1 MKISTETLNV
11 LKNFS
16 TINSS
21 LVVLAGSLI
30 RTVSP
35 VKNILA
41 EYTCAEVFEQNFAV
55 YDLNEFLAGL
65 TLFKNAEFMFDNS
78 SYMTIQDGGSK
89 VKYFFSDPS
98 LITSPSNKQIPM
110 DGENVEFELREEVLA
125 SLLKAANVYQ
135 LKDLSL
141 ISDGTKDINLV
152 VRNKDNDTSNS
163 FFAKVG
169 ETDKEFVFNFK
180 IENLKLMPD
189 VYSVIVS
196 PRNISQFI
204 SSKYNLQYWIALEP
218 DSTYSG
224 RS

>member
-1 MKISTETLNV
+1 MKISNETLNV

-21 LVVLAGSLI
+21 LVVKAGSVI

-41 EYTCAEVFEQNFAV
+41 EYTCNETFEQDFAL
-55 YDLNEFLAGL
+55 YDLNEFLGGL
-65 TLFKNAEFMFDNS
+65 ILFKDPEFVFDNS
-78 SYMTIQDGGSK
+78 SYLTIKSGRSK
-89 VKYFFSDPS
+89 VKYFFSDPN
-98 LITSPSNKQIPM
+98 LITSPSDKQIPM
-110 DGENVEFELREEVLA
+110 DGENVEFELGEEVLS
-125 SLLKAANVYQ
+125 SLLKAASVYQ

-141 ISDGTKDINLV
+141 VSDNGEINLV

-163 FFAKVG
+163 FSAKVG

-180 IENLKLMPD
+180 IENIKIIPD
-189 VYSVIVS
+189 VYKVLVS

-218 DSTYSG
+218 DSTFG
-224 RS
+224 G

>member
-1 MKISTETLNV
+1 MKISAETLNV

-21 LVVLAGSLI
+21 LVVKSGSLI

-41 EYTCAEVFEQNFAV
+41 EYVCKEVFEQNFAL
-55 YDLNEFLAGL
+55 YDLNEFLGGL
-65 TLFKNAEFMFDNS
+65 YLFKDAEFLFDNS
-78 SYMTIQDGGSK
+78 SYLTIKSGRSK

-98 LITSPSNKQIPM
+98 LITSPSDKQIPM
-110 DGENVEFELREEVLA
+110 DGENVEFELSEEVLS

-141 ISDGTKDINLV
+141 ISDEGEINLV

-163 FFAKVG
+163 FSATVG
-169 ETDKEFVFNFK
+169 QTDKEFAFNFK
-180 IENLKLMPD
+180 IENIKIIPD
-189 VYSVIVS
+189 VYKVLVS

-204 SSKYNLQYWIALEP
+204 STKYNLQYWIALEP
-218 DSTYSG
+218 DSTFG
-224 RS
+224 G

>member
-1 MKISTETLNV
+1 MKISNETLNV

-21 LVVLAGSLI
+21 LVVKSGSVI

-41 EYTCAEVFEQNFAV
+41 EYTCTETFEQDFAL
-55 YDLNEFLAGL
+55 YDLNEFLGGL
-65 TLFKNAEFMFDNS
+65 TLFKDPEFVFDNA
-78 SYMTIQDGGSK
+78 SYLTIKSGRSK

-98 LITSPSNKQIPM
+98 LITSPSDKQIPM
-110 DGENVEFELREEVLA
+110 DGDNVEFELGEEVLS

-141 ISDGTKDINLV
+141 ISDEGEINLV

-163 FFAKVG
+163 FSAKVG

-180 IENLKLMPD
+180 IENIKIIPD
-189 VYSVIVS
+189 VYKVLVS
-196 PRNISQFI
+196 SQNVSQFI

-218 DSTYSG
+218 DSTFG
-224 RS
+224 G

>member
-1 MKISTETLNV
+1 MKISSETLNV

-21 LVVLAGSLI
+21 LVVKAGSVI

-41 EYTCAEVFEQNFAV
+41 EYTCTESFEQNFAL
-55 YDLNEFLAGL
+55 YDLNEFLGGL
-65 TLFKNAEFMFDNS
+65 TLFKDPEFVFDNA
-78 SYMTIQDGGSK
+78 SYLTIKSGRSK

-98 LITSPSNKQIPM
+98 LITSPSDKQIPM
-110 DGENVEFELREEVLA
+110 DGDNVEFELGEEVLS

-141 ISDGTKDINLV
+141 ISEDGEINLV

-163 FFAKVG
+163 FSAKVG

-180 IENLKLMPD
+180 IENIKIIPD
-189 VYSVIVS
+189 VYKVLVS
-196 PRNISQFI
+196 PQNVSQFI

-218 DSTYSG
+218 DSTFG
-224 RS
+224 G

>member
-1 MKISTETLNV
+1 MKISNETLNV

-21 LVVLAGSLI
+21 LVVKAGSVI

-41 EYTCAEVFEQNFAV
+41 EYVCKEVFEQDFAL
-55 YDLNEFLAGL
+55 YDLNEFLGGL
-65 TLFKNAEFMFDNS
+65 YLFKDAEFVFDNS
-78 SYMTIQDGGSK
+78 SHLTIKSGRSK

-98 LITSPSNKQIPM
+98 LITSPSDKQIPR
-110 DGENVEFELREEVLA
+110 DGENVEFELSEEVLS

-141 ISDGTKDINLV
+141 ISEDGEINLV

-163 FFAKVG
+163 YSAKVG
-169 ETDKEFVFNFK
+169 ETDKEFAFNFK
-180 IENLKLMPD
+180 IENIKIIPD
-189 VYSVIVS
+189 VYKVLVS

-204 SSKYNLQYWIALEP
+204 STKYNLQYWIALEP
-218 DSTYSG
+218 DSTFG
-224 RS
+224 G

>member
-1 MKISTETLNV
+1 MKISNETLNV

-21 LVVLAGSLI
+21 LVVKAGSVI

-41 EYTCAEVFEQNFAV
+41 EYTCTETFEQDFAL
-55 YDLNEFLAGL
+55 YDLNEFLSGL
-65 TLFKNAEFMFDNS
+65 ILFKDPEFVFDNS
-78 SYMTIQDGGSK
+78 SYLTIKSGRSK
-89 VKYFFSDPS
+89 VKYFFSDPN
-98 LITSPSNKQIPM
+98 LITSPSDKQIPM
-110 DGENVEFELREEVLA
+110 DGENVEFELGEEVLS
-125 SLLKAANVYQ
+125 SLLKAASVYQ

-141 ISDGTKDINLV
+141 VSDDGEINLV

-163 FFAKVG
+163 FSAKVG

-180 IENLKLMPD
+180 IENIKIIPD
-189 VYSVIVS
+189 VYKVLVS

-218 DSTYSG
+218 DSTFG
-224 RS
+224 G

>member
-1 MKISTETLNV
+1 MKISNETLNV

-21 LVVLAGSLI
+21 LVLKSGSVI

-41 EYTCAEVFEQNFAV
+41 EYTCTETFEQDFAL
-55 YDLNEFLAGL
+55 YDLNEFLGGL
-65 TLFKNAEFMFDNS
+65 TLFKDPEFVFDNA
-78 SYMTIQDGGSK
+78 SYLTIKSGRSK

-98 LITSPSNKQIPM
+98 LITSPSDKQIPM
-110 DGENVEFELREEVLA
+110 DGDNVEFELGEEVLS

-141 ISDGTKDINLV
+141 ISDEGEINLV

-163 FFAKVG
+163 FSAKVG

-180 IENLKLMPD
+180 IENIKIIPD
-189 VYSVIVS
+189 VYKVLVS
-196 PRNISQFI
+196 SQNVSQFI

-218 DSTYSG
+218 DSTFG
-224 RS
+224 G

>member
-1 MKISTETLNV
+1 MKISNETLNV

-21 LVVLAGSLI
+21 LVVKAGSVI

-41 EYTCAEVFEQNFAV
+41 EYTCTESFEQNFAL
-55 YDLNEFLAGL
+55 YDLNEFLGGL
-65 TLFKNAEFMFDNS
+65 TLFKDPEFVFDNP
-78 SYMTIQDGGSK
+78 SYLTIKSGRSK

-98 LITSPSNKQIPM
+98 LITSPSDKQIPM
-110 DGENVEFELREEVLA
+110 DGENVEFELGEEVLS
-125 SLLKAANVYQ
+125 SLLKAASVSQ

-141 ISDGTKDINLV
+141 ISDDGEINLV
-152 VRNKDNDTSNS
+152 VRNKDNDTSNNFS
-163 FFAKVG
+163 AKVG

-180 IENLKLMPD
+180 IENIKIIPD
-189 VYSVIVS
+189 VYKVLVS
-196 PRNISQFI
+196 PQNVSQFI

-218 DSTYSG
+218 DSTFG
-224 RS
+224 G

>member
-1 MKISTETLNV
+1 MKISNETLNV

-21 LVVLAGSLI
+21 LVVKSGSVI

-41 EYTCAEVFEQNFAV
+41 EYTCTETFEQDFAL
-55 YDLNEFLAGL
+55 YDLNEFLGGL
-65 TLFKNAEFMFDNS
+65 ILFKDAEFVFDNS
-78 SYMTIQDGGSK
+78 SYLTIKSGRSK
-89 VKYFFSDPS
+89 VKYFFSDPN
-98 LITSPSNKQIPM
+98 LITSPSDKQIPM
-110 DGENVEFELREEVLA
+110 DGENVEFELGEEVLS
-125 SLLKAANVYQ
+125 SLLKAASVYQ

-141 ISDGTKDINLV
+141 VSEDGEINLV

-163 FFAKVG
+163 FSAKVG
-169 ETDKEFVFNFK
+169 ETDKDFVFNFK
-180 IENLKLMPD
+180 IENIKIIPD
-189 VYSVIVS
+189 VYKVLVS

-218 DSTYSG
+218 DSTFG
-224 RS
+224 G

>member
-1 MKISTETLNV
+1 MKISNETLNV

-21 LVVLAGSLI
+21 LVVKSGSVI

-41 EYTCAEVFEQNFAV
+41 EYTCTETFEQDFAL
-55 YDLNEFLAGL
+55 YDLNEFLGGL
-65 TLFKNAEFMFDNS
+65 TLFKDPEFVFDNS
-78 SYMTIQDGGSK
+78 SYLTIKSGRSK
-89 VKYFFSDPS
+89 VKYFFSDPN
-98 LITSPSNKQIPM
+98 LITSPSDKQIPM
-110 DGENVEFELREEVLA
+110 DGENVEFELGEEVLS
-125 SLLKAANVYQ
+125 SLLKAASVYQ

-141 ISDGTKDINLV
+141 VSDDGEINLV

-163 FFAKVG
+163 FSAKVG

-180 IENLKLMPD
+180 IENIKIIPD
-189 VYSVIVS
+189 VYKVLVS

-218 DSTYSG
+218 DSTFG
-224 RS
+224 G

>member
-1 MKISTETLNV
+1 VIMKFSTETLNV

-21 LVVLAGSLI
+21 LVVKAGSVI

-41 EYTCAEVFEQNFAV
+41 EYTCTEAFERNFAL
-55 YDLNEFLAGL
+55 YDLNEFLGGL
-65 TLFKNAEFMFDNS
+65 TLFKDPEFIFDNDS
-78 SYMTIQDGGSK
+78 FVTIKNGRSK

-98 LITSPSNKQIPM
+98 LITSPSDKQIPM
-110 DGENVEFELREEVLA
+110 DGENVEFELSEEVLS
-125 SLLKAANVYQ
+125 SLLKAASVYQ

-141 ISDGTKDINLV
+141 INEEGEIKLV

-163 FFAKVG
+163 FSAKVG

-180 IENLKLMPD
+180 IENIKIIPD
-189 VYSVIVS
+189 VYKVLVS

-218 DSTYSG
+218 DSTFG
-224 RS
+224 G

>member
-1 MKISTETLNV
+1 MKISNETLNV

-21 LVVLAGSLI
+21 LVVKSGSVI

-41 EYTCAEVFEQNFAV
+41 EYTCTETFEQDFAL
-55 YDLNEFLAGL
+55 YDLNEFLGGL
-65 TLFKNAEFMFDNS
+65 TLFKDPEFVFDNA
-78 SYMTIQDGGSK
+78 SYLTIKSGRSK

-98 LITSPSNKQIPM
+98 LITSPSDKQIPM
-110 DGENVEFELREEVLA
+110 DGDNVEFELGEEVLS

-141 ISDGTKDINLV
+141 ISDEGEINLV

-163 FFAKVG
+163 FSAKVG

-180 IENLKLMPD
+180 IENIKIIPD
-189 VYSVIVS
+189 VYKVLVS
-196 PRNISQFI
+196 PQNVSQFI

-218 DSTYSG
+218 DSTFG
-224 RS
+224 G

>member
-1 MKISTETLNV
+1 VIMKISNETLNV

-21 LVVLAGSLI
+21 LVVKSGSVI

-41 EYTCAEVFEQNFAV
+41 EYTCTETFEQDFAL
-55 YDLNEFLAGL
+55 YDLNEFLGGL
-65 TLFKNAEFMFDNS
+65 TLFKDPEFVFDNA
-78 SYMTIQDGGSK
+78 SYLTIKSGRSK

-98 LITSPSNKQIPM
+98 LITSPSDKQIPM
-110 DGENVEFELREEVLA
+110 DGDNVEFELGEEVLS

-141 ISDGTKDINLV
+141 ISDEGEINLV

-163 FFAKVG
+163 FSAKVG

-180 IENLKLMPD
+180 IENIKIIPD
-189 VYSVIVS
+189 VYKVLVS
-196 PRNISQFI
+196 SQNVSQFI

-218 DSTYSG
+218 DSTFG
-224 RS
+224 G

>member
-1 MKISTETLNV
+1 MKISNETLNV

-21 LVVLAGSLI
+21 LVVKAGSVI

-41 EYTCAEVFEQNFAV
+41 EYTCTETFEQDFAL
-55 YDLNEFLAGL
+55 YDLNEFLGGL
-65 TLFKNAEFMFDNS
+65 ILFKDPEFVFDNS
-78 SYMTIQDGGSK
+78 SYLTIKSGRSK
-89 VKYFFSDPS
+89 VKYFFSDPN
-98 LITSPSNKQIPM
+98 LITSPSDKQIPM
-110 DGENVEFELREEVLA
+110 DGENVEFELGEEVLS
-125 SLLKAANVYQ
+125 SLLKAASVYQ

-141 ISDGTKDINLV
+141 VSDDGEINLV

-163 FFAKVG
+163 FSAKVG

-180 IENLKLMPD
+180 IENIKIIPD
-189 VYSVIVS
+189 VYKVLVS

-218 DSTYSG
+218 DSTFG
-224 RS
+224 G

>member
-1 MKISTETLNV
+1 MKFSTETLNV

-21 LVVLAGSLI
+21 LVVKAGSVI

-41 EYTCAEVFEQNFAV
+41 EYTCTETFERNFAL
-55 YDLNEFLAGL
+55 YDLNEFLGGL
-65 TLFKNAEFMFDNS
+65 TLFKDPEFIFDNDS
-78 SYMTIQDGGSK
+78 FVTIKNGRSK

-98 LITSPSNKQIPM
+98 LITSPSDKQIPM
-110 DGENVEFELREEVLA
+110 DGENVEFELSEEVLS
-125 SLLKAANVYQ
+125 SLLKAASVYQ

-141 ISDGTKDINLV
+141 INEDGKINLV

-163 FFAKVG
+163 FSAKVG

-180 IENLKLMPD
+180 IENIKIIPD
-189 VYSVIVS
+189 VYKVLVS

-218 DSTYSG
+218 DSTFG
-224 RS
+224 G

>member
-1 MKISTETLNV
+1 MIMKISNETLNV

-21 LVVLAGSLI
+21 LVVKAGSVI

-41 EYTCAEVFEQNFAV
+41 EYTCTETFEQDFAL
-55 YDLNEFLAGL
+55 YDLNEFLGGL
-65 TLFKNAEFMFDNS
+65 TLFKDPEFVFDNP
-78 SYMTIQDGGSK
+78 SYLTIKSGRSK

-98 LITSPSNKQIPM
+98 LITSPSDKQIPM
-110 DGENVEFELREEVLA
+110 DGDNVEFELGEEVLS

-141 ISDGTKDINLV
+141 ISDNGEINLV
-152 VRNKDNDTSNS
+152 VRNKDNDTSNNFS
-163 FFAKVG
+163 AKVG

-180 IENLKLMPD
+180 IENIKIIPD
-189 VYSVIVS
+189 VYKVLVS
-196 PRNISQFI
+196 PQNVSQFI

-218 DSTYSG
+218 DSTFG
-224 RS
+224 G

>member
-1 MKISTETLNV
+1 MKISSETLNV

-21 LVVLAGSLI
+21 LVVKAGSVI

-41 EYTCAEVFEQNFAV
+41 EYNCTESFEQNFAL
-55 YDLNEFLAGL
+55 YDLNEFLGGL
-65 TLFKNAEFMFDNS
+65 TLFKDPEFVFDNA
-78 SYMTIQDGGSK
+78 SYLTIKSGRSK

-98 LITSPSNKQIPM
+98 LITSPSDKQIPM
-110 DGENVEFELREEVLA
+110 DGDNVEFELGEEVLS

-141 ISDGTKDINLV
+141 ISEDGEINLV

-163 FFAKVG
+163 FSAKVG

-180 IENLKLMPD
+180 IENIKIIPD
-189 VYSVIVS
+189 VYKVLVS
-196 PRNISQFI
+196 PQNVSQFI

-218 DSTYSG
+218 DSTFG
-224 RS
+224 G

>member
-1 MKISTETLNV
+1 MKISSETLNV

-21 LVVLAGSLI
+21 LVVKAGSVI

-41 EYTCAEVFEQNFAV
+41 EYICTESFEQNFAL
-55 YDLNEFLAGL
+55 YDLNEFLGGL
-65 TLFKNAEFMFDNS
+65 TLFKDPEFVFDNA
-78 SYMTIQDGGSK
+78 SYLTIKSGRSK

-98 LITSPSNKQIPM
+98 LITSPSDKQIPM
-110 DGENVEFELREEVLA
+110 DGDNVEFELGEEVLS

-141 ISDGTKDINLV
+141 ISEDGEINLV

-163 FFAKVG
+163 FSAKVG

-180 IENLKLMPD
+180 IENIKIIPD
-189 VYSVIVS
+189 VYKVLVS
-196 PRNISQFI
+196 PQNVSQFI

-218 DSTYSG
+218 DSTFG
-224 RS
+224 G

>member
-1 MKISTETLNV
+1 MKISNETLNV

-21 LVVLAGSLI
+21 LVVKSGSVI

-41 EYTCAEVFEQNFAV
+41 EYTCTETFEQDFAL
-55 YDLNEFLAGL
+55 YDLNEFLGGL
-65 TLFKNAEFMFDNS
+65 TLFKDPEFVFDNA
-78 SYMTIQDGGSK
+78 SYLTIKSGRSK

-98 LITSPSNKQIPM
+98 LITSPSDKQIPM
-110 DGENVEFELREEVLA
+110 DGDNVEFELGEEVLS

-141 ISDGTKDINLV
+141 ISDEGEINLV

-163 FFAKVG
+163 FSAKVG

-180 IENLKLMPD
+180 IENIKIIPD
-189 VYSVIVS
+189 V
-196 PRNISQFI
+196 
-204 SSKYNLQYWIALEP
+204 
-218 DSTYSG
+218 
-224 RS
+224 

>member
-1 MKISTETLNV
+1 VIMKISNETLNV

-21 LVVLAGSLI
+21 LVVKAGSVI

-41 EYTCAEVFEQNFAV
+41 EYVCKEVFEQDFAL
-55 YDLNEFLAGL
+55 YDLNEFLGGL
-65 TLFKNAEFMFDNS
+65 YLFKDAEFLFDNT
-78 SYMTIQDGGSK
+78 SYLTIKSGRSK

-98 LITSPSNKQIPM
+98 LITSPSDKQIPM
-110 DGENVEFELREEVLA
+110 DGENVEFELSEEVLS

-141 ISDGTKDINLV
+141 ISDDGEINLV

-163 FFAKVG
+163 FSAKVG

-180 IENLKLMPD
+180 IENIKIIPD
-189 VYSVIVS
+189 VYKVLVS

-204 SSKYNLQYWIALEP
+204 STKYNLQYWIALEP
-218 DSTYSG
+218 DSTFG
-224 RS
+224 G

>member
-1 MKISTETLNV
+1 MIMKISNETLNV

-21 LVVLAGSLI
+21 LVVKSGSVI

-41 EYTCAEVFEQNFAV
+41 EYTCTETFEQDFAL
-55 YDLNEFLAGL
+55 YDLNEFLGGL
-65 TLFKNAEFMFDNS
+65 TLFKDPEFVFDNA
-78 SYMTIQDGGSK
+78 SYLTIKSGRSK

-98 LITSPSNKQIPM
+98 LITSPSDKQIPM
-110 DGENVEFELREEVLA
+110 DGDNVEFELGEEVLS

-141 ISDGTKDINLV
+141 ISDEGEINLV

-163 FFAKVG
+163 FSAKVG

-180 IENLKLMPD
+180 IENIKIIPD
-189 VYSVIVS
+189 VYKVLVS
-196 PRNISQFI
+196 PQNVSQFI

-218 DSTYSG
+218 DSTFG
-224 RS
+224 G

>member
-1 MKISTETLNV
+1 MIMKISNETLNV

-21 LVVLAGSLI
+21 LVVKSGSVI

-41 EYTCAEVFEQNFAV
+41 EYTCTETFEQDFAL
-55 YDLNEFLAGL
+55 YDLNEFLGGL
-65 TLFKNAEFMFDNS
+65 TLFKDPEFVFDNA
-78 SYMTIQDGGSK
+78 SYLTIKSGRSK

-98 LITSPSNKQIPM
+98 LITSPSDKQIPM
-110 DGENVEFELREEVLA
+110 DGDNVEFELGEEVLS

-141 ISDGTKDINLV
+141 ISDEGEINLV

-163 FFAKVG
+163 FSAKVG

-180 IENLKLMPD
+180 VENIKIIPD
-189 VYSVIVS
+189 VYKVLVS
-196 PRNISQFI
+196 SQNVSQFI

-218 DSTYSG
+218 DSTFG
-224 RS
+224 G

>member
-1 MKISTETLNV
+1 MIMQISNETLNV

-21 LVVLAGSLI
+21 LVVKAGSVI

-41 EYTCAEVFEQNFAV
+41 EYTCTETFEQNFAL
-55 YDLNEFLAGL
+55 YDLNEFLGGL
-65 TLFKNAEFMFDNS
+65 TLFKDPEFVFDNP
-78 SYMTIQDGGSK
+78 SYLTIKNGRSK

-98 LITSPSNKQIPM
+98 LITSPSDKQIPM
-110 DGENVEFELREEVLA
+110 DGENVEFELGEEVLS

-141 ISDGTKDINLV
+141 ISDDGEINLV

-163 FFAKVG
+163 FSAKVG

-180 IENLKLMPD
+180 IENIKIIPD
-189 VYSVIVS
+189 VYKVLVS

-218 DSTYSG
+218 DSTFG
-224 RS
+224 G

>member
-1 MKISTETLNV
+1 VIMKISNETLNV

-21 LVVLAGSLI
+21 LVVKSGSVI

-41 EYTCAEVFEQNFAV
+41 EYTCTETFEQDFAL
-55 YDLNEFLAGL
+55 YDLNEFLGGL
-65 TLFKNAEFMFDNS
+65 TLFKDPEFVFDNA
-78 SYMTIQDGGSK
+78 SYLTIKSGRSK

-98 LITSPSNKQIPM
+98 LITSPSDKQIPM
-110 DGENVEFELREEVLA
+110 DGDNVEFELGEEVLS

-141 ISDGTKDINLV
+141 ISDEGEINLV

-163 FFAKVG
+163 FSAKVG

-180 IENLKLMPD
+180 IENIKIIPD
-189 VYSVIVS
+189 VYKVLVS
-196 PRNISQFI
+196 PQNVSQFI

-218 DSTYSG
+218 DSTFG
-224 RS
+224 G

>member
-1 MKISTETLNV
+1 MIMKFSTETLNV

-21 LVVLAGSLI
+21 LVVKAGSVI

-41 EYTCAEVFEQNFAV
+41 EYTCTESFERNFAL
-55 YDLNEFLAGL
+55 YDLNEFLGGL
-65 TLFKNAEFMFDNS
+65 TLFKDPEFIFDNDS
-78 SYMTIQDGGSK
+78 FVTIKNGRSK

-98 LITSPSNKQIPM
+98 LITSPSDKQILM
-110 DGENVEFELREEVLA
+110 DGENVEFELSEEVLS
-125 SLLKAANVYQ
+125 SLLKAASVYQ

-141 ISDGTKDINLV
+141 INEDGKINLV

-163 FFAKVG
+163 FSAKVG

-180 IENLKLMPD
+180 IENIKIIPD
-189 VYSVIVS
+189 VYKVLVS

-218 DSTYSG
+218 DSTFG
-224 RS
+224 G

>member
-1 MKISTETLNV
+1 VIMKFSTETLNV

-21 LVVLAGSLI
+21 LVVKAGSVI

-41 EYTCAEVFEQNFAV
+41 EYTCTESFERNFAL
-55 YDLNEFLAGL
+55 YDLNEFLGGL
-65 TLFKNAEFMFDNS
+65 TLFKDPEFIFDNDS
-78 SYMTIQDGGSK
+78 FVTIKNGRSK

-98 LITSPSNKQIPM
+98 LITSPSDKQIPM
-110 DGENVEFELREEVLA
+110 DGENVEFELSEEVLS
-125 SLLKAANVYQ
+125 SLLKAASVYQ

-141 ISDGTKDINLV
+141 INEDGKINLV

-163 FFAKVG
+163 FSAKVG

-180 IENLKLMPD
+180 IENIKIIPD
-189 VYSVIVS
+189 VYKVLVS

-218 DSTYSG
+218 DSTFG
-224 RS
+224 G

>member
-1 MKISTETLNV
+1 MIMKFSTETLNV

-21 LVVLAGSLI
+21 LVVKAGSVI

-41 EYTCAEVFEQNFAV
+41 EYTCTESFERNFAL
-55 YDLNEFLAGL
+55 YDLNEFLGGL
-65 TLFKNAEFMFDNS
+65 TLFKDPEFIFDNDS
-78 SYMTIQDGGSK
+78 FVTIKNGRSK

-98 LITSPSNKQIPM
+98 LITSPSDKQIPM
-110 DGENVEFELREEVLA
+110 DGENVEFELSEEVLS
-125 SLLKAANVYQ
+125 SLLKAASVYQ

-141 ISDGTKDINLV
+141 INEDGKINLV

-163 FFAKVG
+163 FSAKVG

-180 IENLKLMPD
+180 IENIKIIPD
-189 VYSVIVS
+189 VYKVLVS

-218 DSTYSG
+218 DSTFG
-224 RS
+224 G